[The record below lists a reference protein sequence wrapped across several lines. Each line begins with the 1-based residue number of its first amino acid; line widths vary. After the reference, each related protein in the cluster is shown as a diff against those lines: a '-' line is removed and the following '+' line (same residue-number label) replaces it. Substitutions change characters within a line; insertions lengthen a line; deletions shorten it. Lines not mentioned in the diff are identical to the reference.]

1 MSQQPASALERA
13 YRKSDGSVLIEFTFL
28 TPLLVALFLGTWQ
41 FGYAYFL
48 YDKAE
53 QAVRAGARYA
63 SERTYDS
70 ATSTPSAEFA
80 QDVRNVVLFGDPA
93 GGTTP
98 VVPELAAANVKV
110 EVSFF
115 ENGFAS
121 PPGHD
126 MLVPTRV
133 AVFID
138 GFSVGTLGR
147 IPLTGKPRTEFPYVG
162 VFKP

>member
-1 MSQQPASALERA
+1 MKYPMANLRDIARRERNGGAL
-13 YRKSDGSVLIEFTFL
+13 VEFTLL

-63 SERTYDS
+63 SQRTYDS
-70 ATSTPSAEFA
+70 GTPTPSAAFVR
-80 QDVRNVVLFGDPA
+80 DVQNVVLYGDPT

-98 VVPELAAANVKV
+98 VVPGLAAANVKV
-110 EVSFF
+110 QVSFF
-115 ENGFAS
+115 ANGFAN
-121 PPGHD
+121 PPGQN
-126 MLVPTRV
+126 MLLPTRV

-147 IPLTGKPRTEFPYVG
+147 ISLTGKPRTEFPYVG